1 MMKKRN
7 NKCLAYGL
15 MTLIS
20 LLGVVACKTPQATLP
35 NDTIKASMPV
45 ATADTVTA
53 IPLWRDFFKDPTLC
67 ALIDTA
73 LANNQDLKIT
83 LQEMAIAK
91 SNILAKRG
99 QMLPSVMANVAAG
112 ASKAGRYT
120 AEGAGNVGT
129 EITPGHNVPN
139 VVPDFAPNLHL
150 DWSVDLWNQLN
161 STKRAAVERYL
172 ASEEGQRTIKSQLV
186 ADVAENYYALLA
198 LDNKLDIMQ
207 QYIALQKKAV
217 QIARVQKEADAD
229 TQLAVE
235 KFEF

>member
-35 NDTIKASMPV
+35 NDTVKASMPV

-99 QMLPSVMANVAAG
+99 QMLPSVTANVSAG
-112 ASKAGRYT
+112 ASKAGR
-120 AEGAGNVGT
+120 
-129 EITPGHNVPN
+129 
-139 VVPDFAPNLHL
+139 
-150 DWSVDLWNQLN
+150 
-161 STKRAAVERYL
+161 
-172 ASEEGQRTIKSQLV
+172 
-186 ADVAENYYALLA
+186 
-198 LDNKLDIMQ
+198 
-207 QYIALQKKAV
+207 
-217 QIARVQKEADAD
+217 
-229 TQLAVE
+229 
-235 KFEF
+235 

>member
-1 MMKKRN
+1 MMMKKRN

-35 NDTIKASMPV
+35 NDTVKASMPV

-99 QMLPSVMANVAAG
+99 QMLPSVTANVAAG

-129 EITPGHNVPN
+129 EITPGHNV
-139 VVPDFAPNLHL
+139 F
-150 DWSVDLWNQLN
+150 
-161 STKRAAVERYL
+161 
-172 ASEEGQRTIKSQLV
+172 
-186 ADVAENYYALLA
+186 
-198 LDNKLDIMQ
+198 
-207 QYIALQKKAV
+207 
-217 QIARVQKEADAD
+217 
-229 TQLAVE
+229 
-235 KFEF
+235 FF